1 MQMQCVVD
9 DFVLIK
15 SIGKGN
21 FGEVFLT
28 QRKGYPQLYATKK
41 MERSVCERPP
51 FLDRLVN
58 EIRIL
63 KYVNHPNIVK
73 FIDLKK
79 SMNHWYL
86 VTEFVNGGS
95 LTSNLKKYMQMY
107 RRPFTE
113 DIVQH
118 IMRQIVDALR
128 YLHFNKIIHRDL
140 KLDNIL
146 VNFPTE
152 YDKQSLN
159 MKSCQVKIID
169 FGFATVLNKEF
180 TNTIL
185 GTAPN
190 MDPKILGQLT
200 TGVKI
205 EGYNESVDIWSLG
218 TLCYEMVVGCS
229 PFRAQNVK
237 DLYQKVQKGN
247 YIMPSTLSDEIVSFI
262 DSMLQQDNNK
272 RSTAEQ
278 LMTHKFLVNPV
289 NTFHAVNVKKIK
301 ASYLPNGLLN
311 MKSKQPEVIQTD
323 MYNYWGILTQP
334 EIYYGNA
341 QQVIPTQVQ
350 PQPNQKFSQKCK
362 CKMLNRNTLPQN
374 RHKMSIIIN
383 LKSIMQII
391 IKLI

>member
-1 MQMQCVVD
+1 MQMQCFID
-9 DFVLIK
+9 DLVLVK
-15 SIGKGN
+15 RIGKGN

-51 FLDRLVN
+51 LLDRLAN
-58 EIRIL
+58 EVRIL
-63 KYVNHPNIVK
+63 KFVNHPNIVK

-95 LTSNLKKYMQMY
+95 LTDNLKKYMAMY

-113 DIVQH
+113 DIVQY

-146 VNFPTE
+146 VNFPTD

-200 TGVKI
+200 TGVKN

-341 QQVIPTQVQ
+341 QQVIPVQVQ
-350 PQPNQKFSQKCK
+350 PQPQPKIQPKMQMQNVQPQYVATKPQQNVYYNQ
-362 CKMLNRNTLPQN
+362 PQVN
-374 RHKMSIIIN
+374 YAN
-383 LKSIMQII
+383 YY
-391 IKLI
+391 

>member
-1 MQMQCVVD
+1 MQMQCFID
-9 DFVLIK
+9 DLVLVK
-15 SIGKGN
+15 RIGKGN

-51 FLDRLVN
+51 LLDRLVN
-58 EIRIL
+58 EVRIL
-63 KYVNHPNIVK
+63 KFVNHPNIVK

-95 LTSNLKKYMQMY
+95 LTDNLKKYMAMY

-113 DIVQH
+113 DIVQY

-146 VNFPTE
+146 VNFPTD

-200 TGVKI
+200 TGVKN

-341 QQVIPTQVQ
+341 QQVIPAQVQ
-350 PQPNQKFSQKCK
+350 PQPQPKIQPKMQMQNVQPQYVATKPQQNVYYNQ
-362 CKMLNRNTLPQN
+362 PQVN
-374 RHKMSIIIN
+374 FAN
-383 LKSIMQII
+383 YY
-391 IKLI
+391 

>member
-185 GTAPN
+185 GTALN

-311 MKSKQPEVIQTD
+311 MKSKQPEIIQTD

-341 QQVIPTQVQ
+341 QQVIPVQVQ
-350 PQPNQKFSQKCK
+350 PQPQPKIQPKMQMQNVQPQYVATKPQQNVYYNQ
-362 CKMLNRNTLPQN
+362 PQVN
-374 RHKMSIIIN
+374 YAN
-383 LKSIMQII
+383 YY
-391 IKLI
+391 

>member
-341 QQVIPTQVQ
+341 QQVIPAQVQ
-350 PQPNQKFSQKCK
+350 PQLQPKIQPKMQMQNVQPQYVATKPQQNVYYNQ
-362 CKMLNRNTLPQN
+362 PQVN
-374 RHKMSIIIN
+374 YAN
-383 LKSIMQII
+383 YY
-391 IKLI
+391 

>member
-1 MQMQCVVD
+1 MQCFID
-9 DFVLIK
+9 DLVLVK
-15 SIGKGN
+15 RIGKGN

-51 FLDRLVN
+51 LLDRLVN
-58 EIRIL
+58 EVRIL
-63 KYVNHPNIVK
+63 KFVNHPNIVK

-95 LTSNLKKYMQMY
+95 LTDNLKKYMAMY

-113 DIVQH
+113 DIVQY

-146 VNFPTE
+146 VNFPTD

-200 TGVKI
+200 TGVKN

-341 QQVIPTQVQ
+341 QQVIPAQVQ
-350 PQPNQKFSQKCK
+350 PQLQPKIQPKMQMRNVQPQYVATKPQQNVYYNQ
-362 CKMLNRNTLPQN
+362 PQVN
-374 RHKMSIIIN
+374 YAN
-383 LKSIMQII
+383 YY
-391 IKLI
+391 

>member
-1 MQMQCVVD
+1 MQMQCFID
-9 DFVLIK
+9 DLVLVK
-15 SIGKGN
+15 RIGKGN

-51 FLDRLVN
+51 LLDRLVN
-58 EIRIL
+58 EVRIL
-63 KYVNHPNIVK
+63 KFVNHPNIVK

-95 LTSNLKKYMQMY
+95 LTDNLKKYMAMY

-113 DIVQH
+113 DIVQY

-146 VNFPTE
+146 VNFPTD

-200 TGVKI
+200 TGVKN

-272 RSTAEQ
+272 RSTADQ

-341 QQVIPTQVQ
+341 QQVIPVQVQ
-350 PQPNQKFSQKCK
+350 PQPQPKIQPKMQMQNAQPQYIAQKQQQNVYYNQ
-362 CKMLNRNTLPQN
+362 PQ
-374 RHKMSIIIN
+374 IN
-383 LKSIMQII
+383 YANYY
-391 IKLI
+391 

>member
-1 MQMQCVVD
+1 
-9 DFVLIK
+9 
-15 SIGKGN
+15 
-21 FGEVFLT
+21 
-28 QRKGYPQLYATKK
+28 
-41 MERSVCERPP
+41 
-51 FLDRLVN
+51 
-58 EIRIL
+58 
-63 KYVNHPNIVK
+63 
-73 FIDLKK
+73 
-79 SMNHWYL
+79 
-86 VTEFVNGGS
+86 
-95 LTSNLKKYMQMY
+95 
-107 RRPFTE
+107 
-113 DIVQH
+113 
-118 IMRQIVDALR
+118 MRQIVDALR

-146 VNFPTE
+146 VNFPTD

-200 TGVKI
+200 TGVKN

-334 EIYYGNA
+334 ELYYGNA
-341 QQVIPTQVQ
+341 QQVIPAQVQ
-350 PQPNQKFSQKCK
+350 PQPQPKIQPKMQMQNVQPQYVATKPQQNVYYNQ
-362 CKMLNRNTLPQN
+362 PQVN
-374 RHKMSIIIN
+374 DAN
-383 LKSIMQII
+383 YY
-391 IKLI
+391 

>member
-51 FLDRLVN
+51 LLDRLVN
-58 EIRIL
+58 EVRIL
-63 KYVNHPNIVK
+63 KFVNHPNIVK

-95 LTSNLKKYMQMY
+95 LTDNLKKYMAMY

-113 DIVQH
+113 DIVQY

-146 VNFPTE
+146 VNFPTD

-200 TGVKI
+200 TGVKN

-341 QQVIPTQVQ
+341 QQVIPVQVQ
-350 PQPNQKFSQKCK
+350 PQPQPKIQPKMQMQNVQPQYVVTKPQQNVYYNQ
-362 CKMLNRNTLPQN
+362 PQVN
-374 RHKMSIIIN
+374 FAN
-383 LKSIMQII
+383 YY
-391 IKLI
+391 

>member
-1 MQMQCVVD
+1 MQMQCFID
-9 DFVLIK
+9 DLVLVK
-15 SIGKGN
+15 RIGKGN

-51 FLDRLVN
+51 LLDRLVN
-58 EIRIL
+58 EVRIL
-63 KYVNHPNIVK
+63 KFVNHPNIVK

-95 LTSNLKKYMQMY
+95 LTDNLKKYMAMY

-113 DIVQH
+113 DIVQY

-146 VNFPTE
+146 VNFPTD

-200 TGVKI
+200 TGVKN

-272 RSTAEQ
+272 RFTAEQ

-341 QQVIPTQVQ
+341 QQVIPAQVQ
-350 PQPNQKFSQKCK
+350 PQPQPKIQPKMQMKNVQPQYVVTKPQQNVYYNQ
-362 CKMLNRNTLPQN
+362 PQVN
-374 RHKMSIIIN
+374 FAN
-383 LKSIMQII
+383 YY
-391 IKLI
+391 

>member
-1 MQMQCVVD
+1 MQMQCFID
-9 DFVLIK
+9 DLVLVK
-15 SIGKGN
+15 RIGKGN

-51 FLDRLVN
+51 LLDRLVN
-58 EIRIL
+58 EVRIL
-63 KYVNHPNIVK
+63 KFVNHPNIVK

-95 LTSNLKKYMQMY
+95 LTDNLKKYMAMY

-113 DIVQH
+113 DIVQY

-146 VNFPTE
+146 VNFPTD

-190 MDPKILGQLT
+190 MDPKILGQST
-200 TGVKI
+200 TGVKN

-341 QQVIPTQVQ
+341 QQVIPVQVQ
-350 PQPNQKFSQKCK
+350 PQPQPKIQPKMQMQNVQPQYVATKPQQNVYYNQ
-362 CKMLNRNTLPQN
+362 PQVN
-374 RHKMSIIIN
+374 FAN
-383 LKSIMQII
+383 YY
-391 IKLI
+391 

>member
-51 FLDRLVN
+51 LLDRLVH

-146 VNFPTE
+146 VNFPTD

-200 TGVKI
+200 TGVKN

-341 QQVIPTQVQ
+341 QQVIPVQVQ
-350 PQPNQKFSQKCK
+350 PQPQQKIQPKMQMQNVQPQYVATKPQQNVYYNQ
-362 CKMLNRNTLPQN
+362 PQVN
-374 RHKMSIIIN
+374 YAN
-383 LKSIMQII
+383 YY
-391 IKLI
+391 

>member
-1 MQMQCVVD
+1 MQMQCFID
-9 DFVLIK
+9 DLVLVK
-15 SIGKGN
+15 RIGKGN

-51 FLDRLVN
+51 LLDRLVN
-58 EIRIL
+58 EVRIL
-63 KYVNHPNIVK
+63 KFVNHPNIVK

-95 LTSNLKKYMQMY
+95 LTDNLKKYMAMY

-113 DIVQH
+113 DIVQY

-146 VNFPTE
+146 VNFPTD

-200 TGVKI
+200 TGVKN

-341 QQVIPTQVQ
+341 QQVIPVQVQ
-350 PQPNQKFSQKCK
+350 PQPQPKIQPKMQMQNVQPQYVATKPQQNVYYNQ
-362 CKMLNRNTLPQN
+362 PQVN
-374 RHKMSIIIN
+374 YAN
-383 LKSIMQII
+383 YY
-391 IKLI
+391 

>member
-1 MQMQCVVD
+1 MQMQCFID
-9 DFVLIK
+9 DLVLVK
-15 SIGKGN
+15 RIGKGN

-51 FLDRLVN
+51 LLDRLVN
-58 EIRIL
+58 EVRIL
-63 KYVNHPNIVK
+63 KFVNHPNIVK

-95 LTSNLKKYMQMY
+95 LTDNLKKYMAMY

-113 DIVQH
+113 DIVQY

-146 VNFPTE
+146 VNFPTD

-200 TGVKI
+200 TGVKN

-341 QQVIPTQVQ
+341 QQVIPVQVQ
-350 PQPNQKFSQKCK
+350 PQPQQKIQPKMQMQNVQPQYVVTKPQQNVYYNQ
-362 CKMLNRNTLPQN
+362 PQVN
-374 RHKMSIIIN
+374 YAN
-383 LKSIMQII
+383 YY
-391 IKLI
+391 

>member
-1 MQMQCVVD
+1 MQCFID
-9 DFVLIK
+9 DLVLVK
-15 SIGKGN
+15 RIGKGN

-51 FLDRLVN
+51 LLDRLVN
-58 EIRIL
+58 EVRIL
-63 KYVNHPNIVK
+63 KFVNHPNIVK

-95 LTSNLKKYMQMY
+95 LTDNLKKYMAMY

-113 DIVQH
+113 DIVQY

-146 VNFPTE
+146 VNFPTD

-200 TGVKI
+200 TGVKN

-341 QQVIPTQVQ
+341 QQVIPAQVQ
-350 PQPNQKFSQKCK
+350 PQPQPKIQPKMQMQNVQPQYVATKPQQNVYYNQ
-362 CKMLNRNTLPQN
+362 PQVN
-374 RHKMSIIIN
+374 YAN
-383 LKSIMQII
+383 YY
-391 IKLI
+391 

>member
-1 MQMQCVVD
+1 MQCVVD

-51 FLDRLVN
+51 LLDRLVN

-73 FIDLKK
+73 FIDRKK

-341 QQVIPTQVQ
+341 QQVIPVQVQ
-350 PQPNQKFSQKCK
+350 PQPQPKIQPKMQMQNVQPQYVATKPQQNVYYNQ
-362 CKMLNRNTLPQN
+362 PQVN
-374 RHKMSIIIN
+374 YTN
-383 LKSIMQII
+383 YY
-391 IKLI
+391 

>member
-1 MQMQCVVD
+1 MQCFID
-9 DFVLIK
+9 DLVLVK
-15 SIGKGN
+15 RIGKGN

-51 FLDRLVN
+51 LLDRLVN
-58 EIRIL
+58 EVRIL
-63 KYVNHPNIVK
+63 KFVNHPNIVK

-95 LTSNLKKYMQMY
+95 LTDNLKKYMAMY

-113 DIVQH
+113 DIVQY

-146 VNFPTE
+146 VNFPTD

-200 TGVKI
+200 TGVKN

-341 QQVIPTQVQ
+341 QQVIPVQVQ
-350 PQPNQKFSQKCK
+350 PQPQPKIQPKMQMQNVQQQYVATKPQQNVYYNQ
-362 CKMLNRNTLPQN
+362 PQVN
-374 RHKMSIIIN
+374 YAN
-383 LKSIMQII
+383 YY
-391 IKLI
+391 

>member
-9 DFVLIK
+9 DFVLVK

-51 FLDRLVN
+51 LLNRLIN
-58 EIRIL
+58 EIKIL
-63 KYVNHPNIVK
+63 QYVNHPNIVK

-79 SMNHWYL
+79 SMNNWYL
-86 VTEFVNGGS
+86 VTEYVNGGS
-95 LTSNLKKYMQMY
+95 LTSNLKKYMAMY

-146 VNFPTE
+146 VNFPTD

-200 TGVKI
+200 TGVKN

-341 QQVIPTQVQ
+341 QQVIPVQVQ
-350 PQPNQKFSQKCK
+350 PQPQPKIQPKMQMQNVQPQYVATKPQQNVYYNQ
-362 CKMLNRNTLPQN
+362 PQ
-374 RHKMSIIIN
+374 IN
-383 LKSIMQII
+383 YANYY
-391 IKLI
+391 

>member
-1 MQMQCVVD
+1 MQMKCVVD

-51 FLDRLVN
+51 LLDRLVN

-341 QQVIPTQVQ
+341 QQVIPAQVQ
-350 PQPNQKFSQKCK
+350 PQLQPKIQPKMQMRNVQPQYVATKPQQNVYYNQ
-362 CKMLNRNTLPQN
+362 PQVN
-374 RHKMSIIIN
+374 YAN
-383 LKSIMQII
+383 YY
-391 IKLI
+391 

>member
-1 MQMQCVVD
+1 MQCFID
-9 DFVLIK
+9 DLVLVK
-15 SIGKGN
+15 RIGKGN

-51 FLDRLVN
+51 LLDRLVN
-58 EIRIL
+58 EVRIL
-63 KYVNHPNIVK
+63 KFVNHPNIVK

-95 LTSNLKKYMQMY
+95 LTDNLKKYMAMY

-113 DIVQH
+113 DIVQY

-146 VNFPTE
+146 VNFPTD

-200 TGVKI
+200 TGVKN

-272 RSTAEQ
+272 RFTAEQ

-341 QQVIPTQVQ
+341 QQVIPAQVQ
-350 PQPNQKFSQKCK
+350 PQPQPKIQPKMQMKNVQPQYVVTKPQQNVYYNQ
-362 CKMLNRNTLPQN
+362 PQVN
-374 RHKMSIIIN
+374 FAN
-383 LKSIMQII
+383 YY
-391 IKLI
+391 

>member
-9 DFVLIK
+9 DFVLVK

-51 FLDRLVN
+51 LLNRLIN
-58 EIRIL
+58 EIKIL
-63 KYVNHPNIVK
+63 QYVNHPNIVK

-79 SMNHWYL
+79 SMNNWYL
-86 VTEFVNGGS
+86 VTEYVNGGS
-95 LTSNLKKYMQMY
+95 LTSNLKKYMAMY

-169 FGFATVLNKEF
+169 FGFATVLDKEF

-190 MDPKILGQLT
+190 MDPKILEQLT
-200 TGVKI
+200 TGVKT

-229 PFRAQNVK
+229 PFTGSTMPELYQNVQNGK
-237 DLYQKVQKGN
+237 
-247 YIMPSTLSDEIVSFI
+247 YILPLTLSEEIVSFI
-262 DSMLQQDNNK
+262 KSMLQEDDNK
-272 RSTAEQ
+272 RADAKS
-278 LMTHKFLVNPV
+278 LKNHPFLINPI
-289 NTFHAVNVKKIK
+289 NSFHHVNVNNIQ
-301 ASYLPNGLLN
+301 ASYLPGGLIR
-311 MKSKQPEVIQTD
+311 MQTKPKQIENNY
-323 MYNYWGILTQP
+323 YNPNNQYNIWTIF
-334 EIYYGNA
+334 N
-341 QQVIPTQVQ
+341 QQNKANRGAYSTNQPTQNQFQFQNKPRVQ
-350 PQPNQKFSQKCK
+350 QPGVYSQYPPNQNFQY
-362 CKMLNRNTLPQN
+362 
-374 RHKMSIIIN
+374 
-383 LKSIMQII
+383 
-391 IKLI
+391 

>member
-1 MQMQCVVD
+1 MQMQCFID
-9 DFVLIK
+9 DLVLVK
-15 SIGKGN
+15 RIGKGN

-51 FLDRLVN
+51 LLDRLVN
-58 EIRIL
+58 EVRIL
-63 KYVNHPNIVK
+63 KFVNHPNIVK

-95 LTSNLKKYMQMY
+95 LTDNLKKYMAMY

-113 DIVQH
+113 DIVQY

-146 VNFPTE
+146 VNFPTD

-200 TGVKI
+200 TGVKN

-262 DSMLQQDNNK
+262 DSMLQQANNK

-341 QQVIPTQVQ
+341 QQVIPAQVQ
-350 PQPNQKFSQKCK
+350 PQPQPKIQPKMQMQNVQPQYVATKPQQNVYYNQ
-362 CKMLNRNTLPQN
+362 PQVN
-374 RHKMSIIIN
+374 FAN
-383 LKSIMQII
+383 YY
-391 IKLI
+391 

>member
-1 MQMQCVVD
+1 MQMQCFID
-9 DFVLIK
+9 DLVLVK
-15 SIGKGN
+15 RIGKGN

-51 FLDRLVN
+51 LLDRLVN
-58 EIRIL
+58 EVRIL
-63 KYVNHPNIVK
+63 KFVNHPNIVK

-95 LTSNLKKYMQMY
+95 LTDNLKKYMAMY

-113 DIVQH
+113 DIVQY

-146 VNFPTE
+146 VNFPTD

-200 TGVKI
+200 TGVKN

-341 QQVIPTQVQ
+341 QQVIPAQVQ
-350 PQPNQKFSQKCK
+350 PQPQPKIQPKMQMQNAQPQYIAQKQQQNVYYNQ
-362 CKMLNRNTLPQN
+362 PQVN
-374 RHKMSIIIN
+374 FAN
-383 LKSIMQII
+383 YY
-391 IKLI
+391 

>member
-9 DFVLIK
+9 DFVLVK

-51 FLDRLVN
+51 LLNRLIN
-58 EIRIL
+58 EIKIL
-63 KYVNHPNIVK
+63 QYVNHPNIVK

-79 SMNHWYL
+79 SMNNWYL
-86 VTEFVNGGS
+86 VTEYVNGGS
-95 LTSNLKKYMQMY
+95 LTSNLKKYMAMF

-169 FGFATVLNKEF
+169 FGFATVLDKEF

-200 TGVKI
+200 TGVKT

-262 DSMLQQDNNK
+262 DSMLQQDSNK
-272 RSTAEQ
+272 RSNAEQ
-278 LMTHKFLVNPV
+278 LINHKFLTNPV
-289 NTFHAVNVKKIK
+289 NTFHAVNVKHIK
-301 ASYLPNGLLN
+301 ASYLPGGLLN
-311 MKSKQPEVIQTD
+311 MKSKQPEVIQNANF
-323 MYNYWGILTQP
+323 NYWGIFTQP
-334 EIYYGNA
+334 EMYYGNV
-341 QQVIPTQVQ
+341 QQVVPVQVQ
-350 PQPNQKFSQKCK
+350 PQPQPKIQPKMQMQNVQPQYIAQKQQQNVYYNQ
-362 CKMLNRNTLPQN
+362 PQVN
-374 RHKMSIIIN
+374 YAN
-383 LKSIMQII
+383 YY
-391 IKLI
+391 